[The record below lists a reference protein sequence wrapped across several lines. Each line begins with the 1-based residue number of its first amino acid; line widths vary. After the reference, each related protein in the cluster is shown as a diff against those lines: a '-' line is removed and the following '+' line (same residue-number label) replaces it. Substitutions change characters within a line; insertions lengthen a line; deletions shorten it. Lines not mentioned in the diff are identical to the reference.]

1 MADKKKTD
9 EKPLKLKASS
19 RSKAKHSH
27 GGLSCIIHD
36 VKHTADKKVRPLS
49 DVSFS
54 KIEETVELR
63 QKRANASERLDD
75 ICMEV
80 PKTFYKN
87 VHGAHRWC

>member
-36 VKHTADKKVRPLS
+36 VKHTSDKKS
-49 DVSFS
+49 
-54 KIEETVELR
+54 
-63 QKRANASERLDD
+63 
-75 ICMEV
+75 
-80 PKTFYKN
+80 
-87 VHGAHRWC
+87 